1 MTSPVILHVPHA
13 SRAVPP
19 EVRSGILLDDATLE
33 RELDAMTDSFTDV
46 IASRAAEAAGLE
58 VLVVAAPVS
67 RLVVDVERFTDGSE
81 PMEAVGMGPVYTRT
95 HDQRTLRDAVNP
107 TLLDRYFHPHAQ
119 AVEDAVTAAL
129 ETHGRAVVIDVHSYP
144 THRLPYEMAANDAP
158 RPEVC
163 LGTDAAHTPPWL
175 LDAAREAVAGFEIGL
190 DAPFAG
196 TYVPLSRYGH
206 DARVASIMIEIRRDQ
221 YMDEDAVEPHS
232 GLEAVASALAELCR
246 RAAAPGPFGQVDRA
260 RELAIEAHAG
270 QVDKAGLTYWT
281 HPARVASLVRRLY
294 PDAPAEAVAAAW
306 LHDTVEDTEWT
317 ADDLLAAGFPR
328 ELVEAVVAL
337 SRTSGVGSDDYYA
350 RIRELGGIALM
361 FKHADIADN
370 TDEAR
375 LARLEPEL
383 ASRLREKYAHAR
395 DVLGLA

>member
-1 MTSPVILHVPHA
+1 MIVLHVPHA
-13 SRAVPP
+13 SRTIPSD
-19 EVRSGILLDDATLE
+19 VRTGIVLSDADLTHELE
-33 RELDAMTDSFTDV
+33 MMTDSLTDV

-58 VLVVAAPVS
+58 VQVVAAPVS

-81 PMEAVGMGPVYTRT
+81 PMETVGMGPVYTRT
-95 HDQRTLRDAVNP
+95 HDQRTLRDAVDP

-119 AVEDAVTAAL
+119 AVEDAVTEAL

-144 THRLPYEMAANDAP
+144 TRRLPYEMAADDAP

-175 LDAAREAVAGFEIGL
+175 LDAASSAFGGFEIGL
-190 DAPFAG
+190 DSPFAG
-196 TYVPLSRYGH
+196 TYVPLSRYGD
-206 DARVASIMIEIRRDQ
+206 DARVSSIMIEIRRDR
-221 YMDEDAVEPHS
+221 YMDEVAMTAHDGMDAVI
-232 GLEAVASALAELCR
+232 GALADLYR
-246 RAAAPGPFGQVDRA
+246 RAATPGPFGLVDRA

-281 HPARVASLVRRLY
+281 HPARVAGHVRRLY
-294 PDAPAEAVAAAW
+294 PDAPAAAVAAAW
-306 LHDTVEDTEWT
+306 LHDVVEDTDWT
-317 ADDLLAAGFPR
+317 VDGLLAAGFPR
-328 ELVEAVVAL
+328 EVVEAVVAL
-337 SRTSGVGSDDYYA
+337 SRTDEVEPDVYYA

-361 FKHADIADN
+361 VKHADIADN

-375 LARLEPEL
+375 LAKLDPEL

-395 DVLGLA
+395 DVLGLPAA